1 MKIITKHD
9 AIDALNVLLKL
20 TFDKHVEVNPSNVK
34 VSDDGT
40 VLYNV
45 YDNLQPLG
53 IGIDEFKRKV
63 NEKILFYSRKE
74 LTEK

>member
-1 MKIITKHD
+1 MITKHD

-20 TFDKHVEVNPSNVK
+20 TFDKHIEVNPSNVK

-45 YDNLQPLG
+45 YDNLQSLG